1 MHEPSYLCTAK
12 HKNTIMASSGDFK
25 RILELYNQESKKSG
39 VSIVA
44 FCQKNGIVYSQFE
57 RWYKNR
63 HKVKVHAVEIVERD
77 GTIPVKHRLQWVERP
92 GREIGGAM
100 LAINGGVKLWY
111 IEGITNMRFG
121 KYRLFSEVQALDM
134 DPYNGDAYIFMSKD
148 RRILKVIRYKNHKR
162 VLYDITY
169 EKGYKFMK
177 PVIKNHEVVYELDF
191 KYLVALLECP
201 TVNELEV

>member
-1 MHEPSYLCTAK
+1 
-12 HKNTIMASSGDFK
+12 
-25 RILELYNQESKKSG
+25 
-39 VSIVA
+39 
-44 FCQKNGIVYSQFE
+44 
-57 RWYKNR
+57 
-63 HKVKVHAVEIVERD
+63 
-77 GTIPVKHRLQWVERP
+77 
-92 GREIGGAM
+92 M
-100 LAINGGVKLWY
+100 LAINGGVRLWY

-169 EKGYKFMK
+169 EKGYRFMK
-177 PVIKNHEVVYELDF
+177 PVMKNHEVVYELDF

-201 TVNELEV
+201 TVNELEVYR